1 MKRKHEATLSYLER
15 LQEAYQ
21 ILEEGKE
28 ALALSNTIID
38 GEKKDLESN
47 IAGLETQT
55 ILANKEVE
63 DLKAPVTKLEAQNS
77 SLEVLFKAGNE
88 KKMDITPL

>member
-1 MKRKHEATLSYLER
+1 M
-15 LQEAYQ
+15 
-21 ILEEGKE
+21 
-28 ALALSNTIID
+28 SNTIMD

-63 DLKAPVTKLEAQNS
+63 DLKARVAELE
-77 SLEVLFKAGNE
+77 
-88 KKMDITPL
+88 